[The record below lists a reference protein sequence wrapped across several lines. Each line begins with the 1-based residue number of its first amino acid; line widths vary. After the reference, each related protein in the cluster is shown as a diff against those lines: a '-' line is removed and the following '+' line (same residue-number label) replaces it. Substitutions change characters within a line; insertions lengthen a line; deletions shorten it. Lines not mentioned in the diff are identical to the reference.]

1 MGIYISENGDWGDID
16 SLTFLEDVELSD
28 EDIEVLNSLSW
39 SGINDYASD
48 AQNEAGL
55 TPTKWLRRQK

>member
-16 SLTFLEDVELSD
+16 SLTLLEDVELSE
-28 EDIEVLNSLSW
+28 EDTEVLHSLSW
-39 SGINDYASD
+39 SAINDYASD

-55 TPTKWLRRQK
+55 TPTKWLARQK